1 MSGCL
6 VTPQFAKR
14 DDLYRCL
21 PFEKFN
27 WLEHGFS
34 TRNALLPAS
43 ITTLKQ
49 IHSANVLN
57 VRGLQDRVAEGDALV
72 SNELSNRVGVRTA
85 DCVPILLADPATHAV
100 AAIHAG
106 WRGTAATIAQRTVDE
121 LAAHFGTKPGN
132 VHAAIGPAIRVC
144 CYEVGEE
151 VALQFRHLFPEWEYR
166 LVDEDRWR
174 LDLIEANRRIL
185 AAAGVPADQIY
196 DSGLCTCCGAAEFH
210 SFRRDATDPGR
221 MVSFIGRNG

>member
-1 MSGCL
+1 MPACL
-6 VTPQFAKR
+6 AAPQFLKR
-14 DDLYRCL
+14 GDWYRCL
-21 PFEKFN
+21 PFEEFN
-27 WLEHGFS
+27 WLEHAFS
-34 TRNALLPAS
+34 TRNASLPTS

-57 VRGLQDRVAEGDALV
+57 VRGLQDRAAEGDALV
-72 SNELSNRVGVRTA
+72 SNELRNRIGVRTA

-106 WRGTAATIAQRTVDE
+106 WRGTAASIARRTVNE
-121 LAAHFGTKPGN
+121 LAAQFGTKAGN

-151 VALQFRHLFPEWEYR
+151 VALQFRPLFPEWDCWA
-166 LVDEDRWR
+166 VDDHWR

-185 AAAGVPADQIY
+185 EASGVPGDQIY
-196 DSGLCTCCGAAEFH
+196 DSGLCTHCCAAEFH
-210 SFRRDATDPGR
+210 SFRRDPADGGR
-221 MVSFIGRNG
+221 MVSFIVRND